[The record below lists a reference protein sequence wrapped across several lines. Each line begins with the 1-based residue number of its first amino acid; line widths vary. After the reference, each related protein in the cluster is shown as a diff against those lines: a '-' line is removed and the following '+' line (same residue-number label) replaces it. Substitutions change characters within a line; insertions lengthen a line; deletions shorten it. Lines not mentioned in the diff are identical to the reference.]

1 MYHISCLF
9 VVALLMQKLV
19 KILCVHGNHF
29 MSRSPS
35 IFHTITLCL
44 YGQDFLLKFDKN
56 KFVVVV
62 FSMFIRKLSLFQV
75 INV

>member
-9 VVALLMQKLV
+9 LVALLIQKLV
-19 KILCVHGNHF
+19 KILCAQGNHF

-35 IFHTITLCL
+35 IFHNLCL
-44 YGQDFLLKFDKN
+44 CGQDFLLKFDKN

-62 FSMFIRKLSLFQV
+62 FSMFIRKLLTLFQV